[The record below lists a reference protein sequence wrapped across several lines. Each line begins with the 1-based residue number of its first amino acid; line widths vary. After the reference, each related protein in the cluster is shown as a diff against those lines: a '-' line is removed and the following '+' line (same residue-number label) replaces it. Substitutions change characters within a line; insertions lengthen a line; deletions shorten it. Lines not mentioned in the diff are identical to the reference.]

1 MNLTRENV
9 AWAAG
14 FFDGEGHVIR
24 YALANKK
31 QYPMFGIGLDQ
42 NDPEL
47 LNRFIDIFGV
57 GKVVAR
63 KNRKC
68 HNLRYTSFETA
79 QFIAATLW
87 PWLSVKRKKEISE
100 TLARVGDHRRRTD
113 IHEGR
118 SPQGRLIHKDNCKN
132 NHAYADHGVIDGR
145 GYWKCLECIR
155 VRSN

>member
-1 MNLTRENV
+1 MDLTRENV
-9 AWAAG
+9 AWASG

-47 LNRFIDIFGV
+47 LVRFTEIFGT

-68 HNLRYTSFETA
+68 HNLRYTSFENA
-79 QFIAATLW
+79 QFISAAMW
-87 PWLSVKRKKEISE
+87 PCV
-100 TLARVGDHRRRTD
+100 
-113 IHEGR
+113 
-118 SPQGRLIHKDNCKN
+118 
-132 NHAYADHGVIDGR
+132 
-145 GYWKCLECIR
+145 R
-155 VRSN
+155 VRSAK